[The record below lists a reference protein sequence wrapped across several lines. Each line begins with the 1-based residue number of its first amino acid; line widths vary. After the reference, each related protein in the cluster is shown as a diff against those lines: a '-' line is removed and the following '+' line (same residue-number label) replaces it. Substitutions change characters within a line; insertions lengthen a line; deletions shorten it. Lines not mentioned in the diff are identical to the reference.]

1 VAGDSRDEVAGYSA
15 ATHTCDN
22 TNRKHLPMRHSR
34 LIVIAALLLLVLSPR
49 AASARVRLE
58 NICSI
63 YGQKEV
69 RLTGIGLI
77 VGLNGTGDGGDSLPA
92 IRALG
97 AALQRMNAPIGDLKE
112 LKNAK
117 NVSIVLIEATVPQ
130 TGLRAGQKI
139 DCHVSS
145 FMGAK
150 SLRGGRLL
158 VTPLESADTN
168 DGVVMGLASGP
179 VSIEDASLATTGKI
193 PGGVVLERDL
203 MSLFVDRERGHVVT
217 LLLDAAHS
225 SFHAASEVARVVN
238 SEFSFEVSGSQIAKA
253 ISPGVIEVTVPAAY
267 HNAPVEFIAQ
277 VLEVGLDNL
286 HTQARVV
293 VNAKTGTIIVTGEV
307 EISPVVISHRNL
319 TVEIGGDGGAPVG
332 GPFVPVVDRQMEQ
345 TPQRLQ
351 QLVEAL
357 NQLKVPSEDM
367 IGIIRELHR
376 SGKLHAEYD
385 EH

>member
-1 VAGDSRDEVAGYSA
+1 
-15 ATHTCDN
+15 
-22 TNRKHLPMRHSR
+22 MRPAR
-34 LIVIAALLLLVLSPR
+34 LTILVLALLVLALPR
-49 AASARVRLE
+49 EAAARVRLE
-58 NICSI
+58 NICTI

-69 RLTGIGLI
+69 RLTGIGLV

-97 AALQRMNAPIGDLKE
+97 AALQRMNAPIGELRDLRS
-112 LKNAK
+112 AK
-117 NVSIVLIEATVPQ
+117 NVAIVLIEATVPQ

-158 VTPLESADTN
+158 VTPLEAGDVNN
-168 DGVVMGLASGP
+168 DLVMGLASGP
-179 VSIEDASLATTGKI
+179 IYIEDANLATTGKV
-193 PGGVVLERDL
+193 PGGVVLERDV
-203 MSLFVDRERGHVVT
+203 MSLFVNRERGHVVT

-225 SFHAASEVARVVN
+225 SFNAASEVARVIN
-238 SEFSFEVSGSQIAKA
+238 GEFSFEVGSRDIAKA
-253 ISPGVIEVTVPAAY
+253 TSPGVIEVAIPATY
-267 HNAPVEFIAQ
+267 HEAPVEFIAQ
-277 VLEVGLDNL
+277 VLQVGIDNP

-293 VNAKTGTIIVTGEV
+293 VNARTGTVLVTGEV
-307 EISPVVISHRNL
+307 EISPVVIAHRNL
-319 TVEIGGDGGAPVG
+319 TIEVGGTAGAPAG
-332 GPFVPVVDRQMEQ
+332 GPFVPVVDRQLEQ
-345 TPQRLQ
+345 SPQRLQ

-357 NQLKVPSEDM
+357 NQLKVPTEDV
-367 IGIIRELHR
+367 ISIIRELHR